1 MADEAATPQE
11 EGQKKSGGGFN
22 IMGILIAAIV
32 AAVVAGGVTFL
43 LVQMLGTNNP
53 PDSETDT
60 TPVNPVEIRVRFI
73 IDGSQTTFILKGGSE
88 VVVLDMMSFTVGSD
102 SCREEISTRS
112 DQIKSALQDL
122 FIQKEPTELSTP
134 AGLELLNRQIR
145 ELVNRITGYVGDK
158 GRFGVIEV
166 FYHITALTS
175 VQ

>member
-11 EGQKKSGGGFN
+11 EGQKKSGGGLN
-22 IMGILIAAIV
+22 IMGLLIA
-32 AAVVAGGVTFL
+32 VVLSVGLSTGIFFVL
-43 LVQMLGTNNP
+43 MQMLGTNNP
-53 PDSETDT
+53 PDSEQDT
-60 TPVNPVEIRVRFI
+60 SPVNPVEIRVRFI
-73 IDGSQTTFILKGGSE
+73 VEGSNKSFMLKGGSE
-88 VVVLDMMSFTVGSD
+88 VVVLDMVSFNVGSD
-102 SCREEISTRS
+102 GCREEIATRS
-112 DQIKSALQDL
+112 DEITSALQDL

-145 ELVNRITGYVGDK
+145 EMVNRITGYVGDK